1 MTHEFRAIFEH
12 GILRPLDPI
21 SLVENDVVT
30 VVVQSNGSQIEQSK
44 VEGAKQKQN
53 LMDALAEA
61 NRLPLESSDDGF
73 SGADHDSVLY
83 GSNR

>member
-30 VVVQSNGSQIEQSK
+30 VVVQSNGSGNEHFAAEDTQ
-44 VEGAKQKQN
+44 QKKN
-53 LMDALAEA
+53 LMAALAEA
-61 NRLPLESSDDGF
+61 NQLPLESPNDGF
-73 SGADHDSVLY
+73 SGADHDLVLY
-83 GSNR
+83 GWKK

>member
-21 SLVENDVVT
+21 SLAENDVVT
-30 VVVQSNGSQIEQSK
+30 VVVQTNAPGTEHSSAELPQ
-44 VEGAKQKQN
+44 QKKN
-53 LMDALAEA
+53 LMAALAEA
-61 NRLPLESSDDGF
+61 NRLPLESPDDGF

-83 GSNR
+83 GSKK

>member
-53 LMDALAEA
+53 LMAALAEA

-73 SGADHDSVLY
+73 SGADHDQVLY
-83 GSNR
+83 GWQK